1 MRKLLLPIIIII
13 VAIIVLARL
22 FFLQIVDD
30 TYIKKSEN
38 NALKIVY
45 EYPERGYVFD
55 RNKKLLIAN
64 QPSYDI
70 MVIPREVKDI
80 DTLGLC
86 SLLDVTY
93 DQFVTKL
100 EKAKVYSPRLPS
112 VFLPQLSKGEYAA
125 FQEKIRHFTGFYIQK
140 RSLRDYQVAHGANL
154 FGYIRQVNEQNIKE
168 NSYYRSGDL
177 IGVQGIEQEYEET
190 LRGTKG
196 VKYIQRDRF
205 NREIGSFKNGVYDTL
220 AIKGDD
226 IMLTIDSELQA
237 YGELLMQNKRGG
249 IVAIEPSTGEILA
262 LVNAPNYDPSLLVG
276 RDRSKNYTA
285 LYNDSLA
292 KPLYNRVLSGEYSPG
307 SPFKILTALIGLQE
321 GVINEHMTFACNRGF
336 YYGKGAWMGCHD
348 SGHWNLNSAIAKSC
362 NTYFAN
368 TYKRVIEK
376 YKNPADGINKWS
388 NHLHSFGLGEF
399 LGYDLPEGRKGHIPD
414 ADYYNRWYPN
424 GGWKSTTTIS
434 NSIGQGEVIMTPM
447 QLANVMAAV
456 ANRGYYYT
464 PHIIRNIEHH
474 NIDKKFTTKHVT
486 SIDQQH
492 FTPIVQGMNDVFNI
506 GTGRSVRVE
515 GLDMCGK
522 TGTVEN
528 FTRINGKRYQL
539 TDHSVFVAFAPKDN
553 PKIAIAVF
561 IENGYW
567 GARWAAPITSLMLQK
582 YLLPQIVR
590 TDLEKRML
598 EGSLQGEYDKV
609 LQLYRTTEKPKTTPK
624 IAL

>member
-1 MRKLLLPIIIII
+1 MRKLLLPIIIVVVTVVI
-13 VAIIVLARL
+13 LLRL
-22 FFLQIVDD
+22 FYLQVVDD

-55 RNKKLLIAN
+55 RNGKLLIAN

-80 DTLGLC
+80 DTLALC
-86 SLLDVTY
+86 NLLDVSIET
-93 DQFVTKL
+93 FNTKL
-100 EKAKVYSPRLPS
+100 EKAKKYSPRLPS
-112 VFLPQLSKGEYAA
+112 IFLPQLNKREYAA
-125 FQEKIRHFTGFYIQK
+125 FQEKIRNFKGFYIQK
-140 RSLRDYQVAHGANL
+140 RNLRDYQVSSGANI
-154 FGYIRQVNEQNIKE
+154 FGYIRQVNEQNIKA
-168 NSYYRSGDL
+168 NPYYKSGDL
-177 IGVQGIEQEYEET
+177 IGIQGVEQQYEET

-196 VKYIQRDRF
+196 VRYIQRDRF
-205 NREIGSFKNGVYDTL
+205 NREIGSFKNGIYDTL
-220 AIKGDD
+220 AVKGED
-226 IMLTIDSELQA
+226 ITLTIDSELQA

-249 IVAIEPSTGEILA
+249 IVAIEPKTGEILA
-262 LVNAPNYDPSLLVG
+262 LVNAPSYDPSLLVG
-276 RDRSKNYTA
+276 RERSKNYTK

-321 GVINEHMTFACNRGF
+321 GVITPHTTFSCNRGF

-348 SGHWNLNSAIAKSC
+348 SGNWNLNTAIAKSC

-368 TYKRVIEK
+368 AYKRVIEK
-376 YKNPADGINKWS
+376 YKSPTVGINKWS
-388 NHLHSFGLGEF
+388 EHLHSFGLGQF

-424 GGWKSTTTIS
+424 GGWRSTTTIS
-434 NSIGQGEVIMTPM
+434 NSIGQGEVILTPM
-447 QLANVMAAV
+447 QLANMMAAV
-456 ANRGYYYT
+456 ANHGYYYT
-464 PHIIRNIEHH
+464 PHIIKNIEHH
-474 NIDKKFTTKHVT
+474 DIDNKFTTKHQT
-486 SIDQQH
+486 SIDPQH
-492 FTPIVQGMNDVFNI
+492 FLPIVQGMNDVFNF
-506 GTGRSVRVE
+506 GTGRSVYVD

-539 TDHSVFVAFAPKDN
+539 TDHSVFVAFAPKED

-567 GARWAAPITSLMLQK
+567 GNRWAAPITSLMIQK
-582 YLLPQIVR
+582 YLLKEIVR
-590 TDLEKRML
+590 KDLEDRML
-598 EGSLQGEYDKV
+598 KGSLQSEYDRV
-609 LQLYRTTEKPKTTPK
+609 LQLYRATEKAHKK
-624 IAL
+624 